1 MNIINI
7 FIILLI
13 FYLFKSNYK
22 KYIKKNK
29 FEVNGPFPLPIIGNL
44 HQITNK
50 PHIKC
55 HELVKQYG
63 DIFRVYLGDTK
74 TIMVSDYKIIEELFI
89 KNHNSFLERP
99 ITPSFSHCSDNQNG
113 LLLSNEKWVKNRE
126 MVQKAMK
133 KGNVKN
139 VYEFLN
145 KQINDL
151 IQSVK
156 PFSDSG
162 EPLNFRLFAT
172 RFTLSTMMTY
182 IFNEPIS
189 YNENLENGTV
199 SKFCTRLEN
208 IFVLADVG
216 HIGDY
221 IDFLKPIYS
230 LFLNLTDSNVP
241 LARDYVYKKFY
252 EHLKTIDNE
261 KEENYDL
268 LHAFIK
274 EIGVKDKESVK
285 SVVSNSLDLLV
296 AGTDTAAK
304 GIEWIVL
311 RIANNQDVQEI
322 IYKELKSVVN
332 GCNRV
337 EDRIYLTD
345 RSSTPY
351 LNATIKE
358 SMRITPIT
366 PYGIPRV
373 VGKDLIIKGHFFPK
387 GSHVVINY
395 RALNHNESVYKN
407 PNQFNPNR
415 FLDNNIESFI
425 PYSIGNRNCV
435 GQQIANHELF
445 LFVSNFILN
454 YKITPITNEPIDT
467 TENFGIN
474 IRPNSFKINVHKRN

>member
-1 MNIINI
+1 MNMINI
-7 FIILLI
+7 FIFLII

-63 DIFRVYLGDTK
+63 DIFRVYLGDNK

-113 LLLSNEKWVKNRE
+113 ILLSNEKWLKNRE
-126 MVQKAMK
+126 MIQKAMK

-139 VYEFLN
+139 VYDLLN

-151 IQSVK
+151 IESVK
-156 PFSDSG
+156 PYSESG
-162 EPLNFRLFAT
+162 EPLNFQ
-172 RFTLSTMMTY
+172 
-182 IFNEPIS
+182 
-189 YNENLENGTV
+189 NGTV
-199 SKFCTRLEN
+199 SKFCTCLEN

-216 HIGDY
+216 HFGDY
-221 IDFLKPIYS
+221 IGFLKPIYS
-230 LFLNLTDSNVP
+230 LFLKLTDSNVP
-241 LARDYVYKKFY
+241 LARDYFYKKFY

-268 LHAFIK
+268 LHTFIK
-274 EIGVKDKESVK
+274 EVGIKDKESVK
-285 SVVSNSLDLLV
+285 SIVSNSLDLLV

-304 GIEWIVL
+304 GIEWIIL
-311 RIANNQDVQEI
+311 RIANNQDVQELI
-322 IYKELKSVVN
+322 FKELKSIVN
-332 GCNRV
+332 GCDRV
-337 EDRIYLTD
+337 EDRIYLSD

-373 VGKDLIIKGHFFPK
+373 VGKDLTIKGHFIPK

-395 RALNHNESVYKN
+395 RALNHNESIYKN
-407 PNQFNPNR
+407 SNEFNPNR

-425 PYSIGNRNCV
+425 PFSIGNRNCV
-435 GQQIANHELF
+435 GKQIANHELF
-445 LFVSNFILN
+445 LFVSNLILN
-454 YKITPITNEPIDT
+454 YKITPITNKPIDT

-474 IRPNSFKINVHKRN
+474 IRPNSFKINVYKRI